1 MRNRTSPPARVIFK
15 FFIFLFLAAAAL
27 AQGQKTLSA
36 TSNCGIALVH
46 QAVAIDDGGY
56 HSISLDQRACSF
68 ENPTELSGSRIVKYV
83 SSGVDDV
90 QFDQAKDQ
98 GYVVGET
105 ANGDKYFLRYEGTA
119 ALKDAIPL
127 HLEGTWKFT
136 GGTGRLRGL
145 SGQGTYRGQPT
156 SSGGMMFKL
165 EGSYQV
171 EGQP

>member
-1 MRNRTSPPARVIFK
+1 MRNRTSPPAHIIFK
-15 FFIFLFLAAAAL
+15 FFIFLFLAAAAF

-46 QAVAIDDGGY
+46 QAVAIDDGGH
-56 HSISLDQRACSF
+56 HSISLDQRECSF
-68 ENPTELSGSRIVKYV
+68 ENPTELSGSRIVRYV

-90 QFDQAKDQ
+90 QFDKARDQ

-105 ANGDKYFLRYEGTA
+105 ANGDQYFLRYEGTS
-119 ALKDAIPL
+119 ALKDGIPL

-145 SGQGTYRGQPT
+145 SGQGTYRAQPT
-156 SSGGMMFKL
+156 PSGGMVFKL